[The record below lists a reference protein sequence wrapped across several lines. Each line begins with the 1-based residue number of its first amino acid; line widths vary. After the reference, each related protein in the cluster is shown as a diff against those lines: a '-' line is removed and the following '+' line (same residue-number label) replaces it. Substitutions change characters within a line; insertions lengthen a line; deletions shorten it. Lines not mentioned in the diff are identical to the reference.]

1 MFLTLNKFLEKYQS
15 VLRIAGFLIKLA
27 RKVLQREVEVLSGDY
42 LDKTRERQTRNMKI
56 AVTTQ
61 GNDLS
66 AQIDSRFGRAPRFL
80 IVDTETMRFDVAPN
94 TQSLDLAQGAGIQS
108 AQNILV
114 HKPDVVLTG
123 NCGPKAFKVLRAA
136 GVKVVVGVKGKIAD
150 AVHDYI
156 DGKYA
161 EATEANVE
169 GHWV

>member
-1 MFLTLNKFLEKYQS
+1 
-15 VLRIAGFLIKLA
+15 
-27 RKVLQREVEVLSGDY
+27 
-42 LDKTRERQTRNMKI
+42 MKI

-80 IVDTETMRFDVAPN
+80 IVDTETMSFDVTAN
-94 TQSLDLAQGAGIQS
+94 SQSLDLAQGAGIQS
-108 AQNILV
+108 AQNVLV

-123 NCGPKAFKVLRAA
+123 NCGPKAFKVLKAA

>member
-1 MFLTLNKFLEKYQS
+1 LFLTLNKFLEKYQS

-66 AQIDSRFGRAPRFL
+66 AQIDSRFGRAPKFL
-80 IVDTETMRFDVAPN
+80 VVDTETMRFDVAAN

-108 AQNILV
+108 AQNVLV

-123 NCGPKAFKVLRAA
+123 NCGPKAFRVLKAA
-136 GVKVVVGVKGKIAD
+136 GVKVVVGVKGKIDNAIRN
-150 AVHDYI
+150 YLN
-156 DGKYA
+156 GKYG
-161 EATEANVE
+161 EAAEANVE

>member
-1 MFLTLNKFLEKYQS
+1 M
-15 VLRIAGFLIKLA
+15 R
-27 RKVLQREVEVLSGDY
+27 
-42 LDKTRERQTRNMKI
+42 I

-66 AQIDSRFGRAPRFL
+66 AQIDSRFGRAPKFL
-80 IVDTETMRFDVAPN
+80 VVDTETMRFDVVAN

-108 AQNILV
+108 AQNVLV

-123 NCGPKAFKVLRAA
+123 NCGPKAFRVLRA
-136 GVKVVVGVKGKIAD
+136 GGIKVIVGVNGRIAD
-150 AVHDYI
+150 AIHDYL

>member
-1 MFLTLNKFLEKYQS
+1 M
-15 VLRIAGFLIKLA
+15 R
-27 RKVLQREVEVLSGDY
+27 
-42 LDKTRERQTRNMKI
+42 I

-66 AQIDSRFGRAPRFL
+66 AQIDSRFGRAPKFL
-80 IVDTETMRFDVAPN
+80 VVDTETMRFDVVAN

-108 AQNILV
+108 AQNVLV

-123 NCGPKAFKVLRAA
+123 NCGPKAFRVLRA
-136 GVKVVVGVKGKIAD
+136 GGIKVIVGVNGRIAD
-150 AVHDYI
+150 AVHDYL